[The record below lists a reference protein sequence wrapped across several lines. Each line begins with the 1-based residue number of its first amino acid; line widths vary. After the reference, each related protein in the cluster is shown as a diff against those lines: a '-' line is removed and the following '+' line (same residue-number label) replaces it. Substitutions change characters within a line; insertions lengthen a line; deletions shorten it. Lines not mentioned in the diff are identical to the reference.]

1 MTEEVKSTDENQ
13 ENTQATEEQTP
24 KGAEKTFTQAE
35 LDEIVSKRIARERAK
50 MPNDDE
56 LKGNKEWKSSQQTE
70 AEKVAERERLYQER
84 KKHNTELQMELAVL
98 KAGVRAEDAD
108 YVMFKGSRMDENN
121 DFDANL
127 KAFLALDENKK
138 FTDPETVTV
147 QGTKHSPSAP
157 DTMSGVEKAFLKKN
171 PGLKVDD

>member
-56 LKGNKEWKSSQQTE
+56 LM
-70 AEKVAERERLYQER
+70 R
-84 KKHNTELQMELAVL
+84 
-98 KAGVRAEDAD
+98 
-108 YVMFKGSRMDENN
+108 
-121 DFDANL
+121 
-127 KAFLALDENKK
+127 
-138 FTDPETVTV
+138 
-147 QGTKHSPSAP
+147 
-157 DTMSGVEKAFLKKN
+157 
-171 PGLKVDD
+171 